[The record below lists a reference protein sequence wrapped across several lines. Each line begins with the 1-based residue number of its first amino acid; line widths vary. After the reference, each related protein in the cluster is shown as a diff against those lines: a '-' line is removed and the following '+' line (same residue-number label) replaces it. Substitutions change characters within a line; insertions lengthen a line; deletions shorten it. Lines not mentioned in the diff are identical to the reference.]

1 MQKGLTEMVFILDRS
16 GSMSG
21 LEAETISGF
30 NSLIE
35 KQKREEGR
43 AIVSTVLFDDEIKIL
58 HDQIDVNKVRPITHE
73 DYYVGG
79 CTSLLDAIGKTI
91 WHISGIHKHSGPKD
105 MPEKTMVIITTD
117 GMENASLEYTF
128 QKINKMITKKRE
140 KYHWEFVFLGANTDA
155 VKSAAG
161 MGIKKD
167 HAANY
172 TYDGDGIKCCFR
184 AASNILSAV
193 RQAEDEY
200 VSVLDFLKMISE
212 DYKAREGEIKK
223 RKIKRRKLS

>member
-43 AIVSTVLFDDEIKIL
+43 ALVSTVLFDDEIKIL
-58 HDQIDVNKVRPITHE
+58 HDRMDVNKVRPITHE

-79 CTSLLDAIGKTI
+79 CAALLDAIGKTI
-91 WHISGIHKHSGPKD
+91 RHISGIHKYSGPKD

-117 GMENASLEYTF
+117 GMENASREYTL

-140 KYHWEFVFLGANTDA
+140 KYHWEFVFLGANMDA
-155 VKSAAG
+155 MKSAAG

-172 TYDGDGIKCCFR
+172 TYDGDGIMCYFR
-184 AASNILSAV
+184 AASNILLAV

-200 VSVLDFLKMISE
+200 VTVPDFLKTVSE
-212 DYKAREGEIKK
+212 DYKARGGNKEKK
-223 RKIKRRKLS
+223 N

>member
-21 LEAETISGF
+21 LEPETISGF

-43 AIVSTVLFDDEIKIL
+43 ELVSTVLFDDEIKIL
-58 HDQIDVNKVRPITHE
+58 HDRMNVNEVRPITCE
-73 DYYVGG
+73 GYYVGG
-79 CTSLLDAIGKTI
+79 YTALLDTIGKTI
-91 WHISGIHKHSGPKD
+91 RHISDIRKHFGPED
-105 MPEKTMVIITTD
+105 VPEKTMVIITTD
-117 GMENASLEYTF
+117 GIENASLEYTF

-140 KYHWEFVFLGANTDA
+140 KYHWEFVFLGANMDA
-155 VKSAAG
+155 VKSVAG
-161 MGIKKD
+161 VGIKKD

-172 TYDGDGIKCCFR
+172 TYDGDRIKCCFR

-200 VSVLDFLKMISE
+200 VTVPDFLKTVSE
-212 DYKAREGEIKK
+212 DYKARGGNKEKK
-223 RKIKRRKLS
+223 N

>member
-35 KQKREEGR
+35 KPKREEGR
-43 AIVSTVLFDDEIKIL
+43 ALVSMVLFDDEIKIL
-58 HDQIDVNKVRPITHE
+58 HDRMDVNKVRPITHE
-73 DYYVGG
+73 EYYVGG
-79 CTSLLDAIGKTI
+79 CTALLDAIGKTI
-91 WHISGIHKHSGPKD
+91 RHISGIHKYSGPKD

-117 GMENASLEYTF
+117 GMENASREYTL

-140 KYHWEFVFLGANTDA
+140 KYHWEFVFLGANMDA
-155 VKSAAG
+155 MKSAAG

-167 HAANY
+167 HAENY
-172 TYDGDGIKCCFR
+172 TYDGDGIMCCFR

-200 VSVLDFLKMISE
+200 VTVPDFLKTVSE
-212 DYKAREGEIKK
+212 DYKARGGNKEKK
-223 RKIKRRKLS
+223 N

>member
-16 GSMSG
+16 GSMSC

-35 KQKREEGR
+35 KQKQEEGR
-43 AIVSTVLFDDEIKIL
+43 ALVSTVLFDDEIKIL
-58 HDQIDVNKVRPITHE
+58 HDRMDVNKVRPITHE

-79 CTSLLDAIGKTI
+79 CTALLDAIGKTI
-91 WHISGIHKHSGPKD
+91 RHISGIHRHSGQKD

-117 GMENASLEYTF
+117 GMENASREYTL

-140 KYHWEFVFLGANTDA
+140 KYHWEFVFLGANMDA

-167 HAANY
+167 HATNY
-172 TYDGDGIKCCFR
+172 TYDGDGIMCCFR

-200 VSVLDFLKMISE
+200 VTVPDFLKTVSE
-212 DYKAREGEIKK
+212 DYKVRGRNKEKK
-223 RKIKRRKLS
+223 N

>member
-16 GSMSG
+16 GSMLG

-43 AIVSTVLFDDEIKIL
+43 ALVSTVLFDDEIKIL
-58 HDQIDVNKVRPITHE
+58 HDRMDVNKVRPITHE

-79 CTSLLDAIGKTI
+79 CTALLDAIGKTI
-91 WHISGIHKHSGPKD
+91 RHISGIHKYSGPKD

-117 GMENASLEYTF
+117 GMENASREYTL
-128 QKINKMITKKRE
+128 QKINKMITKKRK
-140 KYHWEFVFLGANTDA
+140 KYHWEFVFLGANMDA

-172 TYDGDGIKCCFR
+172 TYDGDGIMCCFR
-184 AASNILSAV
+184 AASNILLAV

-200 VSVLDFLKMISE
+200 VTVPDFLKTVSE
-212 DYKAREGEIKK
+212 DYKARGENKEKK
-223 RKIKRRKLS
+223 N